1 MSFLFF
7 HYKLCG
13 PRNDPRNDL
22 HHAIQPHKMPKGI
35 SDPQKIS
42 PNHWSGLNRVQ
53 RWQEVDQA
61 VGSQAKSSLGVAE
74 AFGEAWP

>member
-7 HYKLCG
+7 HYKLCDL
-13 PRNDPRNDL
+13 RNDPRND
-22 HHAIQPHKMPKGI
+22 HHSIQPHKMLKGI
-35 SDPQKIS
+35 SGPQKIS
-42 PNHWSGLNRVQ
+42 PSHWFGLNHEQ

-74 AFGEAWP
+74 ALGEAWL

>member
-1 MSFLFF
+1 
-7 HYKLCG
+7 
-13 PRNDPRNDL
+13 
-22 HHAIQPHKMPKGI
+22 MPKGI

-42 PNHWSGLNRVQ
+42 PSHWSGLNLVQ